1 MKDEKSKSE
10 MYKQYFVGVIEE
22 LKKMDYSE
30 AEARMMFDRLS
41 NDILEIR
48 GFYLNTFDFAK
59 EIVELHQ
66 AVQRE
71 IDPNNPDHIYV
82 GDLGDCTQ
90 KIELSRTAAITFTIN
105 EEVIKRINQW
115 DQCKAVDVSG
125 AKFAFT
131 FIPSGLGTYL
141 IVKCDVCQRELH
153 ISDDMD

>member
-10 MYKQYFVGVIEE
+10 MYKHYFMGVIEE

-30 AEARMMFDRLS
+30 AEARMMFDGLS
-41 NDILEIR
+41 NDILEIW

-71 IDPNNPDHIYV
+71 FDPKNPDHTNLD
-82 GDLGDCTQ
+82 DLGDCTQ
-90 KIELSRTAAITFTIN
+90 KNEPSRTAITFSIS
-105 EEVIKRINQW
+105 EEIMKSINQW

-153 ISDDMD
+153 ISDDME